1 MMLTAGLNAIRDFIY
16 GDAITAPTHIA
27 VGTGTTAVQ
36 ASDTTLETEILPDGS
51 NRKTITTRTKPN
63 DKKVRLQTQITAA
76 EANGQTL
83 TELGAV
89 NAASGGTLFNRIVY
103 VAINK
108 DPTFELKVQILK
120 ELSDV

>member
-1 MMLTAGLNAIRDFIY
+1 MMLTAGLNAIRNFLY

-51 NRKTITTRTKPN
+51 NRKAITSRTKPD
-63 DKKVRLQTQITAA
+63 DKKVRLQILITAA
-76 EANGQTL
+76 EANGQAL
-83 TELGAV
+83 TEVGAI

-103 VAINK
+103 TAINK
-108 DPTFELKVQILK
+108 DPSFELKVQILK